1 MAVMA
6 AGLCLLLL
14 SCGES
19 TQSSTSEL
27 RTLIKDHHKLIL
39 SPTTIPLGEPVPRH
53 LRYQYDRVPL
63 KDITTY
69 FVFKLCQVDPTT
81 NQVMADTCMDPFY
94 SSTGKPLIINLHTL
108 NVIKDPLEK
117 LGIVMEDLFFK
128 VIDISAYAQD
138 HPSRVVGLGITA
150 GGAVVGSWMAYDF
163 MNLASYKQLARFT
176 RSPEFKALNLGKIT
190 MKHNPGKILQA
201 IIKTQIWQKNPA
213 LARAAVFQASKMVA
227 AHGSVAVMRFGF
239 GVVMVTAL
247 SLAAYASLST
257 PLKDKVNSVAS
268 RYLGSAHDL
277 SNDLISHAVERQVQ
291 ADGEASHDLM
301 NFVIRWNERSIF
313 AAVSHPEASE
323 LNIDKSVMIP
333 ALAKFIQSLT
343 RPYESIDITR
353 YCLPAESLLQP
364 KPLCSD
370 L

>member
-1 MAVMA
+1 MA
-6 AGLCLLLL
+6 AGLACLLL
-14 SCGES
+14 SCGSPES
-19 TQSSTSEL
+19 IESSGSEL

-39 SPTTIPLGEPVPRH
+39 SPTTIPLGEAVPRH

-63 KDITTY
+63 KDVTTY
-69 FVFKLCQVDPTT
+69 FVFKLCQVDSATK
-81 NQVMADTCMDPFY
+81 QVIAATCMDPFY

-108 NVIKDPLEK
+108 KIIKDPLEK
-117 LGIVMEDLFFK
+117 LGIVMEDIFFK

-138 HPSRVVGLGITA
+138 HPGRVVGLGIAA
-150 GGAVVGSWMAYDF
+150 GGAVVGSWVAYDF

-176 RSPEFKALNLGKIT
+176 RSPEFKTMNFGKIT
-190 MKHNPGKILQA
+190 MKHNPGKILRA
-201 IIKTQIWQKNPA
+201 IIKTQIWQNNPA

-247 SLAAYASLST
+247 GLATYASLSG
-257 PLKDKVNSVAS
+257 PLKDRVDSVAS
-268 RYLGSAHDL
+268 GYLGSAHDL
-277 SNDLISHAVERQVQ
+277 SNDLISRTVERQVRS
-291 ADGEASHDLM
+291 DGVANPDLM

-313 AAVSHPEASE
+313 AYPSHPASV
-323 LNIDKSVMIP
+323 LNIDKSVVIP
-333 ALAKFIQSLT
+333 ALARFIQSLT

-353 YCLPAESLLQP
+353 YCLPAESLSQP
-364 KPLCSD
+364 TPVTCVD